1 MELLSRNIKYLRTA
15 QNLSQQALA
24 ESLNLSRS
32 NLAKYE
38 KGIHD
43 PGIEVLLRISRYF
56 RISIDIILTV
66 DLSKVDLDEVIDQ
79 KSMLLPMQVDANGED
94 IIEIIPHDASAGY
107 LGSYS
112 DPEYIEQL
120 EHIYFPFL
128 PNNQKCRAFPV
139 NGDSMPPVIDGSFI
153 IGSHIQSIK
162 EIKVGSRYIIVS
174 RDEGIVFKRIS
185 KIEKGIFFLQSD
197 NPLYQTFT
205 IQGQEILEVWEFL
218 ASISVQDS
226 AERHLENV
234 LVEKINHLQS
244 ELQSMS
250 EKIQERE

>member
-1 MELLSRNIKYLRTA
+1 
-15 QNLSQQALA
+15 
-24 ESLNLSRS
+24 
-32 NLAKYE
+32 
-38 KGIHD
+38 
-43 PGIEVLLRISRYF
+43 
-56 RISIDIILTV
+56 
-66 DLSKVDLDEVIDQ
+66 
-79 KSMLLPMQVDANGED
+79 MQVDANGED
-94 IIEIIPHDASAGY
+94 IIEIVPHDASAGY

-185 KIEKGIFFLQSD
+185 KIEEGIFFLQSD

-226 AERHLENV
+226 AERHIENV